1 MWSVFVL
8 SSINAI
14 NFSKLSKTSVAFS
27 PSVNLKVCL
36 DIFGPKMI
44 TLSDASSINFMN

>member
-8 SSINAI
+8 SPINVI
-14 NFSKLSKTSVAFS
+14 IFSKLSKTSVDFI

-44 TLSDASSINFMN
+44 TLSDANSINFMN